1 MEYKDY
7 YKILGVEKSSSQDEI
22 KKAYR
27 KLAKKYHP
35 DLNPNDDK
43 AQERFKEINE
53 AYEVL
58 SDEEKK
64 KRYDTFGSGYNF
76 TNGQHFDP
84 SQYGFDNFGNGYS
97 YTYTTADGDFSDFFN
112 MFFGGAA
119 GNGRANSRMGGF
131 DLGNLFGGGRKS
143 ARKESPSY
151 ESELNI
157 TLDEGFHGETKN
169 ITLNIGGENKSMSVN
184 IPKGILPGKK
194 LKVKGEKWGI
204 NGNILFKINLIEDGK
219 NRLDG
224 LDIIS
229 KLDLLPWQAALGDKV
244 VVSTLDGKI
253 KIDVPRAISS
263 GKKIRIPRKGYKDMK
278 GNRGDLYIEINIVNP
293 PSLTEEE
300 IKLYE
305 KLKEIS
311 KRTIEN

>member
-7 YKILGVEKSSSQDEI
+7 YKILGVEKNSSQDEI
-22 KKAYR
+22 KKVYR

-35 DLNPNDDK
+35 DLNPNDPK

-58 SDEEKK
+58 GDEEKK

-76 TNGQHFDP
+76 TNGQNFDP

-97 YTYTTADGDFSDFFN
+97 YTYTTSGGDFSDFFN
-112 MFFGGAA
+112 MFFGGG
-119 GNGRANSRMGGF
+119 GNQRTSGRTGGF
-131 DLGNLFGGGRKS
+131 DLGNLFGGGRKTT
-143 ARKESPSY
+143 RKEVPSY

-157 TLDEGFHGETKN
+157 TLEEGYHGGTKN
-169 ITLNIGGENKSMSVN
+169 ITINIGGENKSMSIN

-204 NGNILFKINLIEDGK
+204 KGDVLFKINLLEDGK

-224 LDIIS
+224 LDIVS
-229 KLDLLPWQAALGDKV
+229 KLDLFPWQAALGDKV

-253 KIDVPRAISS
+253 KVDIPKSISS
-263 GKKIRIPRKGYKDMK
+263 GKKIRIPRKGYIDMK
-278 GNRGDLYIEINIVNP
+278 GNKGDLYIEINIINP

-300 IKLYE
+300 VKLYE

-311 KRTIEN
+311 RK